1 MPLIED
7 WEFNVLGV
15 YNYRKPG
22 HLRHYMDF
30 IAENH
35 DRIEGDIL
43 EAGVYRGC
51 SLLATALLLKELGS
65 SKHVYGFDTFTGFPP
80 VYHENDDVSRFAV
93 LRRQRRMS
101 EEHFQKVQK
110 NLLFRSRELGE
121 GKAPSAASLS
131 LSGDFSNNCLDTLRR
146 KLELLELDN
155 VTLVAGPF
163 DETMDSPVRQPRR
176 LMAALLDCDL
186 YESYRVALPFLW
198 RRLSV
203 GGYVAL
209 DEYYSLKFPGARIA
223 TDEFFLDKRDRPQRH
238 KPEPGDFERW
248 YVRRLTQRAA

>member
-1 MPLIED
+1 MPLRED

-30 IAENH
+30 IRENH
-35 DRIEGDIL
+35 DCIEGDIL

-51 SLLATALLLKELGS
+51 SLLAVALLLKDLDS
-65 SKHVYGFDTFTGFPP
+65 PKHVYGFDTFTGFPP
-80 VYHENDDVSRFAV
+80 VYHPNDDVSQFDV
-93 LRRQRRMS
+93 LRKHRRIS
-101 EEHFQKVQK
+101 EKHLQKVKK
-110 NLLFRSRELGE
+110 NLLFRSLELGKHNE
-121 GKAPSAASLS
+121 PSPASLS
-131 LSGDFSNNCLDTLRR
+131 LSGDFSNNCLDALRR

-163 DETMDSPVRQPRR
+163 DETMGSATRRPGR

-186 YESYRVALPFLW
+186 HESYRAALPFVW
-198 RRLSV
+198 SRLSV

-223 TDEFFLDKRDRPQRH
+223 TDEFFQDKQDRPQRH
-238 KPEPGDFERW
+238 KPKRGDFQRW